1 MDPDRRTLL
10 WRGGAGLAACL
21 LLGWVGVVRRGP
33 VPVLWLVDLGFHELG
48 HLLAAPLPTMVT
60 AMAGSFV
67 QVLVPVGLAAYFVLR
82 QRDLVAMGLCLAWAG
97 TSAQNV
103 AVYIA
108 DAPYQLLDL
117 IGGEHDW
124 AYILA
129 MMGELDS
136 AAAFAAGVRAAAF
149 LLVGVGIA
157 ACVWALLRRPP
168 AERSWEPAQPSQ
180 ETFIAWEG

>member
-1 MDPDRRTLL
+1 
-10 WRGGAGLAACL
+10 
-21 LLGWVGVVRRGP
+21 
-33 VPVLWLVDLGFHELG
+33 VLWLVDLGFHELG

-60 AMAGSFV
+60 ALAGSFV
-67 QVLVPVGLAAYFVLR
+67 QVLVPVGLAVYFVLR
-82 QRDLVAMGLCLAWAG
+82 QRDLVAGGLCLAWAG
-97 TSAQNV
+97 TSAQDV

-108 DAPYQLLDL
+108 DAPFQLLDL

-136 AAAFAAGVRAAAF
+136 AA
-149 LLVGVGIA
+149 GIA
-157 ACVWALLRRPP
+157 SAVRVMAFVLAGAGIGACLWALLRRPP
-168 AERSWEPAQPSQ
+168 AGRSWEPAQPSQ